1 VPPRPPELRP
11 YRTFVYAVFV
21 VFCAVLFTQLVRSVT
36 SDVFSRELPDGGTRP
51 ATAAACLE
59 DVERLYALLS
69 ARAVQSAPGG
79 LDDEK
84 LALDWDGWVR
94 RWEADVAEVSRR
106 CMLDH
111 ADEAPRRD
119 LAVALDGLENLR
131 RGLSTSG
138 AESGKEAR
146 RVKDAL
152 AAARAS
158 LKLKQSPRQ

>member
-1 VPPRPPELRP
+1 MPARPPELRP
-11 YRTFVYAVFV
+11 YRTFVYVVFAL
-21 VFCAVLFTQLVRSVT
+21 FCAVLFTQLVRSVT
-36 SDVFSRELPDGGTRP
+36 SDVFARELPDGGARP

-59 DVERLYALLS
+59 DVERLYSLLS

-84 LALDWDGWVR
+84 LALEWDAWVR

-106 CMLDH
+106 CRLDQPD
-111 ADEAPRRD
+111 DEPRRA
-119 LAVALDGLENLR
+119 LSVALDGLENLR
-131 RGLSTSG
+131 RDLSTSG

-152 AAARAS
+152 AAARVA
-158 LKLKQSPRQ
+158 LKLK